1 MDTLY
6 DRIESGYDAT
16 RRPDPHIR
24 DRLKALLS
32 PIEGGRYVDV
42 ACGTGNYTLS
52 LAKAGIRIVGFD
64 ASARM
69 ITRALQKD
77 RPSLHQGFVLADVG
91 QTPFRTAAFN
101 GAVCTLAIHHF
112 PDLMAAFCEIGR
124 LVDPVS
130 GRLVLLTALPL
141 QMKRYWLCR
150 YFPTMLRRSWEQMP
164 DMENLTKAL
173 HVAGFSHIVAEP
185 YEVTEALEDLFLYS
199 GKHRPQLYLDAGFRA
214 GISSFANLADA
225 GEVAHGLDQLGK
237 DIKSGAIYDII
248 RSYSHKDGDYLFIRA
263 DR

>member
-1 MDTLY
+1 MDALY
-6 DRIESGYDAT
+6 DQIGSGYDAT
-16 RRPDPHIR
+16 RKPDPYIR
-24 DRLKALLS
+24 DKLKALLR
-32 PIEGGRYVDV
+32 PVEGERYVDV

-52 LAKAGIRIVGFD
+52 LAKAGVRIVGFD

-69 ITRALQKD
+69 IATARKKG
-77 RPSLHQGFVLADVG
+77 RPSSHEGFVLADVG
-91 QTPFRTAAFN
+91 QTPFKSAAFD

-124 LVDPVS
+124 LVHPVS

-164 DMENLTKAL
+164 DMEKLVKAL
-173 HVAGFSHIVAEP
+173 YVAGFPHIDTEP
-185 YEVTEALEDLFLYS
+185 YEVTETLEDLFLYS

-225 GEVAHGLDQLGK
+225 GEVAHGLDQLAK
-237 DIKSGAIYDII
+237 DIKSGAICDII
-248 RSYSHKDGDYLFIRA
+248 RSYSHKGGDYLFIRA